1 MEIRFVGIVDG
12 NGNIVTADPEQQAQM
27 LWAGY
32 GDFWADQLSD
42 PVTRAEA
49 IVQQAWATK
58 EALALTTV
66 RFKGFDDVAE
76 YDPEPD
82 GYCNGCPTAV
92 WEDDLNED
100 GLCPDCEYYDQRRLL
115 GTPDYQL
122 DEDGLAK
129 KEALVAPYGRC
140 SAPTDDPSQPEG
152 CGAPIGKHD
161 AEFGT
166 CARYPDCINES

>member
-1 MEIRFVGIVDG
+1 MEIRFVGTVDG

-32 GDFWADQLSD
+32 ADFWADQLSD

-49 IVQQAWATK
+49 IVRQAWATK
-58 EALALTTV
+58 EALALTPV
-66 RFKGFDDVAE
+66 RFKGFDDEVE

-82 GYCNGCPTAV
+82 GYCNGCPNAV

-100 GLCPDCEYYDQRRLL
+100 GLCSDCEYHDQRRLL
-115 GTPDYQL
+115 NTPDYQL
-122 DEDGLAK
+122 DEDGLAE

-140 SAPTDDPSQPEG
+140 AIPTDDPSQPEG
-152 CGAPIGKHD
+152 CGAPIGKYD

-166 CARYPDCINES
+166 CARYPGCINES